1 MIRLILSIIPFA
13 LCALN
18 AANLGTSPEVAVVVQ
33 ADETF
38 SPQAWQAMEAEGKRI
53 AKQAGIRV
61 RFVERSRA
69 ASEQFTDLVVFRMK
83 GRCEMDTMPALLDE
97 RGPFAWAFTADGNVL
112 PFGEVKCDRVRESI
126 KTALRPS
133 DYRKADELLGR
144 ALGRVVAHELYHM
157 LANTKTHG
165 KSGVAKDALS
175 AQQLVSERLDF
186 SSHER
191 ATLEGKRDFSR

>member
-1 MIRLILSIIPFA
+1 VIRPILFITTVA
-13 LCALN
+13 LCALH
-18 AANLGTSPEVAVVVQ
+18 AASSGVNSEIAVIVQ

-38 SPQAWQAMEAEGKRI
+38 SPQAWQAMETESKRI
-53 AKQAGIRV
+53 AKLAGLRV
-61 RFVERSRA
+61 RFVERSQA
-69 ASEQFTDLVVFRMK
+69 AAEQFTDLVVFRMK
-83 GRCEMDTMPALLDE
+83 GRCEMDTLPALLDE

-126 KTALRPS
+126 KTALRPA
-133 DYRKADELLGR
+133 DYRKADLLFGR

-157 LANTKTHG
+157 LTNTRKHG

-175 AQQLVSERLDF
+175 AQQLIAEKLDF

-191 ATLEGKRDFSR
+191 AALEGKRDFRR

>member
-1 MIRLILSIIPFA
+1 MIRLILSITTLA
-13 LCALN
+13 LCALH
-18 AANLGTSPEVAVVVQ
+18 AATPGIRPEVAVVVQ

-38 SPQAWQAMEAEGKRI
+38 SPQAWQAMEAESQRI
-53 AKQAGIRV
+53 ARQAGIRV
-61 RFVERSRA
+61 RFVERSKA
-69 ASEQFTDLVVFRMK
+69 AAEEFTDLVVFRMK

-126 KTALRPS
+126 KTALRPG
-133 DYRKADELLGR
+133 DYRKADELFGR

-157 LANTKTHG
+157 LANTKHHG

-175 AQQLVSERLDF
+175 AQQLISEKLDF
-186 SSHER
+186 SAHER
-191 ATLEGKRDFSR
+191 VTLEGRRDFRR

>member
-1 MIRLILSIIPFA
+1 MIRLILFITTTA
-13 LCALN
+13 LCLLP
-18 AANLGTSPEVAVVVQ
+18 AATPGKSPEIAVVVQ
-33 ADETF
+33 ADEVF
-38 SPQAWQAMEAEGKRI
+38 SPQAWQAMEAESKRI
-53 AKQAGIRV
+53 ARQAGIQV

-69 ASEQFTDLVVFRMK
+69 AAEQFTDLVVFRMK
-83 GRCEMDTMPALLDE
+83 GRCEMDNLPALLDE

-133 DYRKADELLGR
+133 DYRKADELFGR

-157 LANTKTHG
+157 IANTKKHG

-175 AQQLVSERLDF
+175 AQQLISEKLDF
-186 SSHER
+186 SNHER
-191 ATLEGKRDFSR
+191 VTLEGKRDFSR

>member
-1 MIRLILSIIPFA
+1 
-13 LCALN
+13 
-18 AANLGTSPEVAVVVQ
+18 
-33 ADETF
+33 
-38 SPQAWQAMEAEGKRI
+38 MEAESQRI

-61 RFVERSRA
+61 RFLERSKA
-69 ASEQFTDLVVFRMK
+69 AAEEFSDLVVFRMK

-126 KTALRPS
+126 KTALRPA
-133 DYRKADELLGR
+133 DYRKADELFGR

-157 LANTKTHG
+157 LANTKHHG

-175 AQQLVSERLDF
+175 AKQLISEKLDF
-186 SSHER
+186 SAHER
-191 ATLEGKRDFSR
+191 VTLEGRRDFSR